1 MVLSYPRLMFVFAS
15 RLCEDGFKL
24 VEVCVVFPVTL
35 QSLSRRILFRLS
47 SFYCFDLLV
56 SQMYSNH

>member
-1 MVLSYPRLMFVFAS
+1 MLSYPRLMFVFAS
-15 RLCEDGFKL
+15 RLCEDGFKF

-35 QSLSRRILFRLS
+35 QSLSLVVYFFRLS
-47 SFYCFDLLV
+47 SFSCFDLLV